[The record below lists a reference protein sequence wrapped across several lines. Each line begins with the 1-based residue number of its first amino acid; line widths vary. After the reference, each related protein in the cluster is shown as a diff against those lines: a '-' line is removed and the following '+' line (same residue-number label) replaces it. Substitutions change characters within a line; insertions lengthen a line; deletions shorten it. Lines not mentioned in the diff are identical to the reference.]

1 MSEEIKD
8 VNAKIDAAEEAVKK
22 YASKDTVISIGGYE
36 FTPAKLMVAATL
48 VSSLLGG
55 LYGCFEVYKDYMGMK
70 KKIAEYVAPD
80 LTEFDKRIAIIDQ
93 KIKKTEDSVNEANG
107 YTRDIK
113 NDLKSDL
120 RRNESVTEQV
130 ERYVKDAQ
138 RQSDSEMR
146 EMRKGVREDLDKAR
160 SEAAAVKQE
169 MAQARREINAETQ
182 QLKKEISSET
192 QQLKK
197 EVTKEVEVLKKELDQ
212 KIQKAI
218 DNPLANK

>member
-8 VNAKIDAAEEAVKK
+8 VNAKIDQAEAAVKQ

-36 FTPAKLMVAATL
+36 FTPAKLMVAFTL

-55 LYGCFEVYKDYMGMK
+55 LYGSFEVYKDYMGMK

-120 RRNESVTEQV
+120 RRNEGVTEQV

-160 SEAAAVKQE
+160 TEANAIRTE
-169 MAQARREINAETQ
+169 MAQARREVSAETQ
-182 QLKKEISSET
+182 A
-192 QQLKK
+192 LKK

>member
-1 MSEEIKD
+1 MTEEIKD

-36 FTPAKLMVAATL
+36 FTPAKLMVAFTL

-120 RRNESVTEQV
+120 RRNETVTEQV

-138 RQSDSEMR
+138 RQSDAEMR

-160 SEAAAVKQE
+160 AEAAAVRLE
-169 MAQARREINAETQ
+169 MAQARREVSAETQ
-182 QLKKEISSET
+182 QLKKEVV
-192 QQLKK
+192 KD
-197 EVTKEVEVLKKELDQ
+197 VEALKKELDQ